1 MLIGSR
7 IFIYLINWELLTPWR
22 FEYWVIYQLNWK
34 FTMAV
39 SVLENTCFQDGAVA
53 AGPVVCEPFLL
64 LFGWALVPLSVES
77 ELPAALAGST
87 RHD

>member
-1 MLIGSR
+1 
-7 IFIYLINWELLTPWR
+7 
-22 FEYWVIYQLNWK
+22 
-34 FTMAV
+34 MAV